1 MLFAR
6 KGAQQRKRSLIQL
19 RAQPFPADADAF
31 TVAPLS
37 ESANVALFI
46 NRGEATEIND
56 LVNPVNAADLVVVVV
71 VIADDTDAAA
81 DGEFGH
87 DWVVLALVF
96 VV

>member
-1 MLFAR
+1 
-6 KGAQQRKRSLIQL
+6 
-19 RAQPFPADADAF
+19 
-31 TVAPLS
+31 
-37 ESANVALFI
+37 
-46 NRGEATEIND
+46 
-56 LVNPVNAADLVVVVV
+56 VNPVNAADLVVVVV